1 MALPEIIH
9 NIVQK
14 EISFQDSKSW
24 GHGGQNI
31 NSRNTKVAL
40 VFNVQKSQ
48 FLDEEQKKRLIDLAG
63 KQIHHDGSTLIMVC
77 QEERYQYMNKKKVID
92 HFAKLLTEALVEP
105 EKRIAMDIPQKEREA
120 RILDKKFQGQK
131 KQNRQKYNEDDE
143 V

>member
-1 MALPEIIH
+1 MALSEIVH
-9 NIVQK
+9 NIIQN
-14 EISFQDSKSW
+14 ELSFQDSKSW

-40 VFNVQKSQ
+40 VFNIQKSQ
-48 FLDEEQKKRLIDLAG
+48 FLDEEQKKRLMDLAG
-63 KQIHHDGSTLIMVC
+63 KQVHHDGSTLIMVC
-77 QEERYQYMNKKKVID
+77 QEERYQYMNKKKVIK

-131 KQNRQKYNEDDE
+131 KQNRQKYTEDDE